1 MAAMSRLTLAAG
13 LGLSLMLVV
22 VAAAA
27 SIRLGIGVTPLRV
40 VHRAAASLEVVVVL
54 WLGWRAWRTRAYR
67 PELFRAALL
76 AVGLT
81 VMLSIIGIVAGQDP
95 PPAAATANLLGGLA
109 LTAVFAWILGAESG
123 SDPHRMYRG
132 LTPILAA
139 VLIAIQLFLG
149 ARLAIVDRI
158 APALPAHALLAI
170 ALAALLGWVGL
181 SRVPGRA
188 GKALFALALAT
199 PLAGFTSLHYEYSAA
214 AALVHAA
221 AAALLVVS
229 SAYALSR
236 GA

>member
-13 LGLSLMLVV
+13 LGLGLMLVV
-22 VAAAA
+22 VLAAAG
-27 SIRLGIGVTPLRV
+27 IRLGIGVAPLRV
-40 VHRAAASLEVVVVL
+40 VHRAAASLEVVAVL
-54 WLGWRAWRTRAYR
+54 WLGWMAWRARTHR
-67 PELFRAALL
+67 PAALIAL
-76 AVGLT
+76 VLT
-81 VMLSIIGIVAGQDP
+81 VFLSAIGIAFGQDP
-95 PPAAATANLLGGLA
+95 PPAAASANLLGGLA

-123 SDPHRMYRG
+123 SDPHRRYRG

-139 VLIAIQLFLG
+139 VLIVIQLFLG
-149 ARLAIVDRI
+149 ARLAIVDRF
-158 APALPAHALLAI
+158 APALPAHGLLAI